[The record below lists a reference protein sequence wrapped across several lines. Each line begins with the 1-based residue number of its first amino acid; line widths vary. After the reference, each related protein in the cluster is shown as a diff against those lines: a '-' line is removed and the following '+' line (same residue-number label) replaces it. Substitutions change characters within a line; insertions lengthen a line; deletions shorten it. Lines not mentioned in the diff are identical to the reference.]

1 LRIRIIYHLLIYYSI
16 IGQKVTLYLKLFYT
30 QLNNRLVGKRV
41 ISLIN
46 KPLQDFIKIKIKLK
60 KEENFWI

>member
-30 QLNNRLVGKRV
+30 QLNNCIVGKHV

-46 KPLQDFIKIKIKLK
+46 KPLQDWIKIKI
-60 KEENFWI
+60 